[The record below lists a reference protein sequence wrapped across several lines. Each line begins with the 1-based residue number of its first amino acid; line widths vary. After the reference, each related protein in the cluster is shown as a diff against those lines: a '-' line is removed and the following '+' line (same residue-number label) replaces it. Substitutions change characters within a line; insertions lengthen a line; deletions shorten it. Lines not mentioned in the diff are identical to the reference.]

1 MTKTEIQNA
10 KDTIYKMWEIEKA
23 HTSTASMMIARY
35 TKELEAK
42 LNIQQCPSFTDLDSR
57 IAEIL
62 MRIRREEDAAEQA
75 GWKCT
80 IQITESTTPYFSV
93 GECMTE
99 DDFHDQRL
107 HTAIMEDEP
116 WSITYDLIDRDCTRH
131 QAAYHS

>member
-80 IQITESTTPYFSV
+80 IQITASSTPYFSV

-116 WSITYDLIDRDCTRH
+116 WSIAYDLINRDYSRH
-131 QAAYHS
+131 QATYHS

>member
-1 MTKTEIQNA
+1 MTKTEIRTA
-10 KDTIYKMWEIEKA
+10 KDTIYKMWEIEKT
-23 HTSTASMMIARY
+23 HTSTANLMIARY

-42 LNIQQCPSFTDLDSR
+42 LNIPQCPSFTDLDSR

-62 MRIRREEDAAEQA
+62 MRIRREEAAAEHM
-75 GWKCT
+75 GWKVV
-80 IQITESTTPYFSV
+80 IQITASTTPYFTI

-116 WSITYDLIDRDCTRH
+116 WSIAYDLIDRDYSRH